1 MATIKEYLDYAE
13 LAQAAYGNF
22 TVGVPSIKEL
32 KNKKRSNFSPTQAK
46 KFAERYRVLAIAD
59 SASTGFDAVLFEDK
73 SGKKILSIRGTEP
86 KSPEDY
92 GDDVT
97 LYNAQVPEQFNS
109 LSIKPTFF
117 SPQKKVTKK
126 ALQTVKELTGCKYL
140 KSFSNLS
147 KTQKL
152 ISFKQFD
159 FINDKFQKDFNSLK
173 FGSYSQ
179 GIVSYGCENNI
190 ISFKKAA

>member
-1 MATIKEYLDYAE
+1 LCFKRGIGFEEFDIFE
-13 LAQAAYGNF
+13 RGRGNILVSQVIYPV
-22 TVGVPSIKEL
+22 T
-32 KNKKRSNFSPTQAK
+32 
-46 KFAERYRVLAIAD
+46 
-59 SASTGFDAVLFEDK
+59 DK
-73 SGKKILSIRGTEP
+73 SGKKILSIRGTE
-86 KSPEDY
+86 KESPEDY